1 MGAVG
6 NLEKL
11 KYDDVCRHLNHS
23 QFGRAANQ
31 REAGEVDPRPTIT
44 LNRCCYE
51 DSF

>member
-1 MGAVG
+1 MQGSASMGAVR

-31 REAGEVDPRPTIT
+31 REAGEFDARF
-44 LNRCCYE
+44 NRLG
-51 DSF
+51 

>member
-1 MGAVG
+1 MGAVR

-31 REAGEVDPRPTIT
+31 REAGEFDARSTDWVEA
-44 LNRCCYE
+44 LLL
-51 DSF
+51 